1 MTPAERIAGIFAGI
15 SDQFSLPPQDT
26 RAGVLAN
33 MTEVFGEM
41 LKQGWIVFADPDEK
55 HLIEF
60 REDGWTIQHAVRCRV
75 REGGLFACKINR
87 MAGDQFYEPP
97 FREMLGIYECELID
111 IGEPVIE
118 IGRKVT
124 PEEASDGG

>member
-75 REGGLFACKINR
+75 REGGLFECPVNR
-87 MAGDQFYEPP
+87 VAEEQFCGPP
-97 FREMLGIYECELID
+97 IELGIKRGVFQCELDGPIIM
-111 IGEPVIE
+111 IGKQVVPRED
-118 IGRKVT
+118 
-124 PEEASDGG
+124 SDGS